1 MQHYDDSVLRRSID
15 EPEHT
20 DANITAHL
28 AGCATCHARY
38 DDILANARIGER
50 AFSGPIPAVD
60 SAQAYAHMQ
69 QFSTNAKRGAVAWS
83 PGLAGLAAAAVLV
96 CALIFTPLG
105 GFAAQMLTIFEPH
118 QFVPLA
124 ITATD
129 SEQMRLMPSLKAFG
143 TLQQSPRHSLK
154 NREQPVSLAHAA
166 AVTGLAPRSFSVAP
180 RGIPA
185 RTQTYLTESSTV
197 AFTFSA
203 AKARAYELR
212 NHRNLP
218 PMPAGLDG
226 STIRVTFPS
235 AIVRAY
241 GNIPKSA
248 KDLRAHGL
256 DNMVLLVESKA
267 PSVTSTGASLTT
279 LANYLFAMP
288 NLPADVAAQLH
299 AITDPSRTLPIPLQI
314 DKQTASPVRVDGVEG
329 LALGDQ
335 TGLGAG
341 VLWQRGSV
349 IYAVV
354 GSLKKSEAIALA
366 DSLR

>member
-1 MQHYDDSVLRRSID
+1 MQHYDDSILRRSID

-20 DANITAHL
+20 DASMTAHL
-28 AGCATCHARY
+28 QGCATCHARHEE
-38 DDILANARIGER
+38 ILANARIGER
-50 AFSGPIPAVD
+50 AFSGSLPAVD
-60 SAQAYAHMQ
+60 SARAYANLQ
-69 QFSTNAKRGAVAWS
+69 TRPASAKRPAAWY

-96 CALIFTPLG
+96 CALVFTPLG

-124 ITATD
+124 MSATD

-143 TLQQSPRHSLK
+143 TLRHSPQRALQD
-154 NREQPVSLAHAA
+154 RERPVSLAHAA
-166 AVTGLAPRSFSVAP
+166 AVTGLTPRGFSIAP

-185 RTQTYLTESSTV
+185 RTQTYLTESSSV

-212 NHRNLP
+212 YHRNLP
-218 PMPAGLDG
+218 PMPPGLNG

-241 GNIPKSA
+241 GNVPKSA

-256 DNMVLLVESKA
+256 DNMVILVESHM
-267 PSVTSTGASLTT
+267 PSVISTGASLKT

-314 DKQTASPVRVDGVEG
+314 DKQTASPVQVDGVEG

-341 VLWQRGSV
+341 VLWQKGSV